1 MSKELT
7 DQITELQSQFAF
19 QEDGIQEL
27 SEALYNQQK
36 RMDEMERQIQQLRN
50 ELEKAREV
58 EPNQLAEP
66 EVPPHYWRE
75 VFIGVNFGLA
85 EVSYR
90 PKADVWIYTLFSYD
104 SSQVARMKATTEVF
118 KGRSWL
124 AAAPDAIQKLEGF
137 NDWRS

>member
-66 EVPPHYWRE
+66 EVPPHY
-75 VFIGVNFGLA
+75 
-85 EVSYR
+85 
-90 PKADVWIYTLFSYD
+90 
-104 SSQVARMKATTEVF
+104 
-118 KGRSWL
+118 
-124 AAAPDAIQKLEGF
+124 
-137 NDWRS
+137 